1 MASAL
6 AHASRILPI
15 VTTAHLPSAAC
26 DAYWPEIYWNQPIVG
41 EPNPNPY
48 GDTPSPKVFSHVSP
62 LDPELFSTMDAFAD
76 ELLGTGPGA
85 KYSPIEVATWLI
97 GLTSIVSRDVKTI
110 ESDTTPAT
118 RRLVI
123 DAKILA
129 GLGQFFAAK
138 FRAGVLFAIYEKTGD
153 RDAREAAWTAYFV
166 ARNAFVDLAVKARD
180 VYAPDLSVSDKLS
193 ERGHWVDR
201 LHAIVDDMERLQYGE
216 LPASPTTADP
226 SRVKAAV
233 AYAIGSYGATTA
245 PPTRP
250 DVCSHTPPPG
260 FTPDA
265 DVQIAVR
272 MAPGRSASEVR
283 CHYRHVNQ
291 AERFQI
297 LTMEK
302 QGAVYRAAI
311 PAAYAASPYPLQ
323 YYFTLSMEPTGFA
336 MFPGLGPQ
344 RMSQPYFVLR
354 RQ

>member
-1 MASAL
+1 LMEPLTFRGRRGTGIAGTRRSGYADERLEPRWDWEKFIPWYRVWGRLTYNPGADKAPALRPFGTGPRARAMASAL

-138 FRAGVLFAIYEKTGD
+138 F
-153 RDAREAAWTAYFV
+153 
-166 ARNAFVDLAVKARD
+166 
-180 VYAPDLSVSDKLS
+180 
-193 ERGHWVDR
+193 
-201 LHAIVDDMERLQYGE
+201 
-216 LPASPTTADP
+216 
-226 SRVKAAV
+226 
-233 AYAIGSYGATTA
+233 
-245 PPTRP
+245 
-250 DVCSHTPPPG
+250 
-260 FTPDA
+260 
-265 DVQIAVR
+265 
-272 MAPGRSASEVR
+272 
-283 CHYRHVNQ
+283 
-291 AERFQI
+291 
-297 LTMEK
+297 
-302 QGAVYRAAI
+302 
-311 PAAYAASPYPLQ
+311 
-323 YYFTLSMEPTGFA
+323 
-336 MFPGLGPQ
+336 
-344 RMSQPYFVLR
+344 
-354 RQ
+354 